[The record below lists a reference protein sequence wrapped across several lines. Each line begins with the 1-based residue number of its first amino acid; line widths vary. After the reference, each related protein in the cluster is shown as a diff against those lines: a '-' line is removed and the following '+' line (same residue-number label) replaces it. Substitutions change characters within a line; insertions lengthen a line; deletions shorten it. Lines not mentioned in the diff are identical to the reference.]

1 MSIQVIFRRSEYTRH
16 INIPIERQDMQ
27 FNLAI
32 RGPHNPQESRI
43 LANAQ
48 ALKERA
54 LSVKVDL
61 SGTSSDRVQLDQGST
76 NERLGAYSFKGF
88 IGVDGFRSAN
98 ASINDG
104 KLEAFAAHNPVAT
117 PGETLKF
124 HLQTSQATGMRAGV
138 ASALGA
144 VSGALGN
151 AGAWFMAQAMTAE
164 SSIGSKAY
172 EVAAMPLI
180 FGSNVA
186 SVVERKVA
194 DPGTKDEYY
203 AIAKANGDYEQ
214 YLFTAD
220 NRVEA
225 DIFLSAT
232 SKARLS
238 NYGEALYQALG
249 C

>member
-1 MSIQVIFRRSEYTRH
+1 ME
-16 INIPIERQDMQ
+16 

-32 RGPHNPQESRI
+32 RGTHSPRESHI
-43 LANAQ
+43 LASAQ

-61 SGTSSDRVQLDQGST
+61 SATNSDRVQLDKAGT
-76 NERLGAYSFKGF
+76 NEGLGAYSFKGF
-88 IGVDGFRSAN
+88 IGVDGFSSAD
-98 ASINDG
+98 ATINKG
-104 KLEAFAAHNPVAT
+104 NLEAFAAHNPVAT
-117 PGETLKF
+117 PGETIKF
-124 HLQTSQATGMRAGV
+124 HLQTSQATGMRAGI

-151 AGAWFMAQAMTAE
+151 AGAWFMAQAMTTE
-164 SSIGSKAY
+164 STIGSKAY
-172 EVAAMPLI
+172 EVASMPLI

-186 SVVERKVA
+186 HAIERKVA

-225 DIFLSAT
+225 DIFLGAA
-232 SKARLS
+232 SKAKLSS
-238 NYGEALYQALG
+238 NYSSALYDALG
-249 C
+249 F